1 MELLFVIVI
10 AAGIGGILRYLLP
23 GRDVHG
29 VLLLPALS
37 AAVAA
42 IVWVALLWAG
52 LTFDGGWIWVASLV
66 AGGLAAVI
74 TGLALPRRRSAAD
87 EELFVRLSRGAERAK
102 A

>member
-10 AAGIGGILRYLLP
+10 AAGIGGIIRYLLP
-23 GRDVHG
+23 GRDAHG

-66 AGGLAAVI
+66 AGGLAAVAA
-74 TGLALPRRRSAAD
+74 GLALPRRRNAAD
-87 EELFVRLSRGAERAK
+87 QELLVRLSRGRDQAK